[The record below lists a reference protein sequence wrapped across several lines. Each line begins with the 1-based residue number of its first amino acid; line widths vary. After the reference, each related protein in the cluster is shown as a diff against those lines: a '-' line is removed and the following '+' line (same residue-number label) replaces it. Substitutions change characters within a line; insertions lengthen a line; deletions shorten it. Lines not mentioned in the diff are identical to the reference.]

1 VSDEMQE
8 LEALYA
14 EAEADGLFVKE
25 WDGMACVG
33 EISKIEALL
42 AKSTLPKDKVPS
54 VAEFVKVMSLGDV
67 ATAGL
72 GWPGGGDTRAAR
84 VRDGMEKARD
94 ARKPWQ
100 ERFPGAP
107 SEDFFPFAEPF
118 EEKGYTFFA
127 WQPSGDGAPRHFV
140 LQAKKD
146 GEVVREVTVPM
157 DYPNQWGVDVAD
169 VQSLEAATETL
180 IGELP

>member
-1 VSDEMQE
+1 LHGRSG
-8 LEALYA
+8 EAP
-14 EAEADGLFVKE
+14 GRF
-25 WDGMACVG
+25 G
-33 EISKIEALL
+33 S
-42 AKSTLPKDKVPS
+42 
-54 VAEFVKVMSLGDV
+54 GDV
-67 ATAGL
+67 LDRQRATL
-72 GWPGGGDTRAAR
+72 RDSDDRGGDTRAAR